1 MKDFVKQD
9 NLRALPKFLALV
21 AGFTVL
27 GGIGGFL
34 AAIAAKPETLEAI
47 RAGMDR
53 VMNMAGPWGIPVSGA
68 VLLFPAW
75 LYYRS
80 ARRLYGNWDSD
91 MEEGAE
97 DEIRRRM
104 NFLLLLMLLF
114 TNLETVF
121 AFFFLAASFQYTY
134 APLNVVLFLIAMA
147 CIILLQQKVVDL
159 TRSINPEKKGSVYDL
174 KFQKIWF
181 TSCDE
186 AERAQIGQAS
196 FQAYRTTTVTC
207 MIVYLVLTLMNFMA
221 GTGLLPVLVVL
232 VIFGALQVSYL
243 LACIRACRR
252 QKLDL

>member
-34 AAIAAKPETLEAI
+34 AAIAAKPETPGSHPG
-47 RAGMDR
+47 RD
-53 VMNMAGPWGIPVSGA
+53 GPSDEYGRSLGIPVSGA

-80 ARRLYGNWDSD
+80 ARRLYGNWDPD

-114 TNLETVF
+114 Y
-121 AFFFLAASFQYTY
+121 Q
-134 APLNVVLFLIAMA
+134 P
-147 CIILLQQKVVDL
+147 
-159 TRSINPEKKGSVYDL
+159 
-174 KFQKIWF
+174 
-181 TSCDE
+181 
-186 AERAQIGQAS
+186 
-196 FQAYRTTTVTC
+196 
-207 MIVYLVLTLMNFMA
+207 
-221 GTGLLPVLVVL
+221 
-232 VIFGALQVSYL
+232 
-243 LACIRACRR
+243 
-252 QKLDL
+252 

>member
-1 MKDFVKQD
+1 
-9 NLRALPKFLALV
+9 
-21 AGFTVL
+21 
-27 GGIGGFL
+27 
-34 AAIAAKPETLEAI
+34 
-47 RAGMDR
+47 
-53 VMNMAGPWGIPVSGA
+53 
-68 VLLFPAW
+68 
-75 LYYRS
+75 
-80 ARRLYGNWDSD
+80 
-91 MEEGAE
+91 
-97 DEIRRRM
+97 
-104 NFLLLLMLLF
+104 MLLF

-221 GTGLLPVLVVL
+221 GTGASAGIGCPCDFRGASGKLPSGLHPGVPARS
-232 VIFGALQVSYL
+232 ALKY
-243 LACIRACRR
+243 I
-252 QKLDL
+252 